1 MKWVVK
7 RKYYKLLGDNNY
19 MEVGTLEKIG
29 LTKNES
35 IVYLTLVKAGTIKT
49 AEILK
54 KSGLNSGRI
63 YDTLESLKH
72 KGLISES
79 AINGV
84 KHFTASP
91 PNQLKEYFQQ
101 RLNQLKQEEPI
112 IDEAIPQLNL
122 IRDTAVAKSR
132 ATIYT
137 GLRGLKTA
145 VDEAFEKLGRKE
157 EILAMGVTSLK
168 DEKINR
174 FWIKWS
180 PKRISKKIIAKHL
193 FSETSDFYKEFRKMK
208 YTQVRV
214 LKGITPVTVDIF
226 GKKTVLIMNYKEPI
240 SCILIQDENTAQSF
254 RQFFYQLWKSAK

>member
-1 MKWVVK
+1 M
-7 RKYYKLLGDNNY
+7 DA
-19 MEVGTLEKIG
+19 ETLEKIG

-35 IVYLTLVKAGTIKT
+35 IVYLTLVKSGTIKT

-72 KGLISES
+72 KGLISE
-79 AINGV
+79 ANINGV

-91 PNQLKEYFQQ
+91 PNQLKDYFQQ

-112 IDEAIPQLNL
+112 IEKAIPQLNL
-122 IRDTAVAKSR
+122 IRNTSIESSR

-145 VDEAFEKLGRKE
+145 VDEAVEKVGKDE

-168 DEKINR
+168 DEKINQ
-174 FWIKWS
+174 FWVNWS
-180 PKRISKKIIAKHL
+180 PKRINKKIVAKHL
-193 FSETSDFYKEFRKMK
+193 FSEKSEFYDEFKKMK
-208 YTQVRV
+208 YTEAKF
-214 LKGITPVTVDIF
+214 LEGITPVTIDIF
-226 GKKTVLIMNYKEPI
+226 GTKTVLIMNYKEPI
-240 SCILIQDENTAQSF
+240 SCILIQDENTVQSF
-254 RQFFYQLWKSAK
+254 RQFFYQLWKIAK

>member
-1 MKWVVK
+1 
-7 RKYYKLLGDNNY
+7 
-19 MEVGTLEKIG
+19 METETLEKIG

-35 IVYLTLVKAGTIKT
+35 IVYLTLVKSGSIKT

-72 KGLISES
+72 KGLVSES
-79 AINGV
+79 SINGV

-91 PNQLKEYFQQ
+91 PDQLKDFFQQ
-101 RLNQLKQEEPI
+101 RLNQIKQEEPI
-112 IDEAIPQLNL
+112 IEEAIPQLNL
-122 IRDTAVAKSR
+122 IRNTSIESSR

-145 VDEAFEKLGRKE
+145 VDEAFEKVGKDG

-174 FWIKWS
+174 FWINWS
-180 PKRISKKIIAKHL
+180 PKRISKKIIAKHF
-193 FSETSDFYKEFRKMK
+193 FSEKSEFFDDFK
-208 YTQVRV
+208 
-214 LKGITPVTVDIF
+214 
-226 GKKTVLIMNYKEPI
+226 
-240 SCILIQDENTAQSF
+240 
-254 RQFFYQLWKSAK
+254 

>member
-1 MKWVVK
+1 
-7 RKYYKLLGDNNY
+7 
-19 MEVGTLEKIG
+19 METETLEKIG

-35 IVYLTLVKAGTIKT
+35 IVYLTLVKSGTIKT
-49 AEILK
+49 AKILK

-79 AINGV
+79 NINGV

-112 IDEAIPQLNL
+112 IEEAIPQLNL
-122 IRDTAVAKSR
+122 IRNTSIESSR

-145 VDEAFEKLGRKE
+145 VDEAFEKVGKDG

-174 FWIKWS
+174 FWINWS

-193 FSETSDFYKEFRKMK
+193 FSEKSEFFDEFKKMK
-208 YTQVRV
+208 CTEAKF
-214 LKGITPVTVDIF
+214 LEGITPVTIDIF
-226 GKKTVLIMNYKEPI
+226 GTKTALIMNYKDPI
-240 SCILIQDENTAQSF
+240 SCILIQDENTVQSF
-254 RQFFYQLWKSAK
+254 RQFFYQLWKIAK

>member
-1 MKWVVK
+1 MQK
-7 RKYYKLLGDNNY
+7 N
-19 MEVGTLEKIG
+19 METETLEKIG

-35 IVYLTLVKAGTIKT
+35 IVYLTLVKSGTIKT

-79 AINGV
+79 NINGI

-91 PNQLKEYFQQ
+91 PNQLKEFFQKK
-101 RLNQLKQEEPI
+101 LNQLKQEEPI
-112 IDEAIPQLNL
+112 IEEAIPQLNL
-122 IRDTAVAKSR
+122 LRNTSIESSR

-145 VDEAFEKLGRKE
+145 VDEAFERMGKDD

-174 FWIKWS
+174 FWVNWS
-180 PKRISKKIIAKHL
+180 PKRINKKIVAKHL
-193 FSETSDFYKEFRKMK
+193 FSEPSKFYNEFKKMK
-208 YTQVRV
+208 YTETKI
-214 LKGITPVTVDIF
+214 LKGITPVTIDIF
-226 GKKTVLIMNYKEPI
+226 GTKTVLIMNYKEPI
-240 SCILIQDENTAQSF
+240 SCILIQDENTVQSF
-254 RQFFYQLWKSAK
+254 KQFFFQLWKIAK

>member
-1 MKWVVK
+1 
-7 RKYYKLLGDNNY
+7 
-19 MEVGTLEKIG
+19 METETLEKIG

-35 IVYLTLVKAGTIKT
+35 IVYLTLVKSGTIKT

-79 AINGV
+79 NINGV

-101 RLNQLKQEEPI
+101 RLKQLKQEEPI
-112 IDEAIPQLNL
+112 IEEAIPQLNL
-122 IRDTAVAKSR
+122 VRNTTIKSSR

-145 VDEAFEKLGRKE
+145 VDEAFEKVEKYE

-168 DEKINR
+168 DEKINQ
-174 FWIKWS
+174 FWVNWS
-180 PKRISKKIIAKHL
+180 PKRINKKIVAKHL
-193 FSETSDFYKEFRKMK
+193 FSETSKFCNEFKKMK
-208 YTQVRV
+208 YTETKI
-214 LKGITPVTVDIF
+214 LKGITPVTIDIF
-226 GKKTVLIMNYKEPI
+226 GTKTGRTN
-240 SCILIQDENTAQSF
+240 N
-254 RQFFYQLWKSAK
+254 